1 MDEEGIDTIKRLK
14 FTGVGL
20 IKATKADLQKERI
33 VLGDIYLLLEARE
46 STQKFQFNTKITIKQ
61 EGEIRKNIFQKD
73 VNQKQLNFNSKN
85 NHIELLRKDKSKN
98 HSDGDNKSDDLED
111 PAGFKALSKFD
122 QAQIRAI
129 WKTNFIGRRISDS
142 DLQKFKQT
150 PTIKRIQQVKQISL
164 HDYFRKKANRHN
176 GKLASAIYLI
186 ISFLIFRLFQ
196 TSDRFSQK
204 TSNSDILIPS
214 DNEEVTC

>member
-1 MDEEGIDTIKRLK
+1 MDEEGIETIKRLK

-46 STQKFQFNTKITIKQ
+46 K
-61 EGEIRKNIFQKD
+61 
-73 VNQKQLNFNSKN
+73 
-85 NHIELLRKDKSKN
+85 LLRKDKSKN

-176 GKLASAIYLI
+176 
-186 ISFLIFRLFQ
+186 
-196 TSDRFSQK
+196 DRFSQK

-214 DNEEVTC
+214 DNEEELDGIGNYGEMNRSFGHLTQSPISKHTGKQSGGHFN